1 METTNN
7 SKPATVGPQVKVVG
21 QLDLDSMNQATR
33 PKKKTKEERD
43 AMRQQTKEEQ
53 EAYNRDFAIRSLE
66 QKRDQLQQDIR
77 EATAK
82 ANALRSHINDVRSS
96 REYAEQHKRLAY
108 LHEKQTVRELYD
120 NLTLTNKQRQ
130 MELTLQG
137 IRPQKMDVVHF
148 HVPKVGGADEMDGV
162 ALVRDENHYY
172 IAVDMYPQPDQEDNA
187 TTMMDEN
194 PDGTFEGIWPKRT
207 CLKPAAKFEERYM
220 RNLTDKYADEL
231 SAAEE
236 CIATVRQQEAD
247 EIARIKKAMDAT
259 CDSIEEDKK
268 TLEDIE
274 RYIKQANGD
283 LLSTDAELRRY
294 KAEAADLPKAPA
306 PGGDIL
312 DFSFD
317 DVDFEPMQ
325 PLDLDTPTEQL
336 YHHLSYLR
344 GHRKM
349 LTMNWPQ
356 IEITYEPWLRFRL
369 MGNVGRLMYMLHK
382 AHALTYVLSEEYYEE
397 LSKRGREYYK
407 GVKPDDVVPH
417 GEAAYGVVVYP
428 CQGYQD
434 TILYRIDNRNLLSII
449 VVYLRED
456 RLMFYESYSMQ
467 EVLNHPRTDHFICQS
482 LKDSGTDPNR
492 MFGWIRNFIVAHL
505 AMEHDMERTV
515 RHLLE
520 EDKGSTIETDI
531 SEDDDIDTTDDRD
544 VLMRDYTWYTDLTVN
559 REIPVRGYLSH
570 RWCGT
575 GNDKTIKEVWV
586 RPHVKHG
593 YTRTAG
599 VKK

>member
-21 QLDLDSMNQATR
+21 QLDLDSMNQATH

-82 ANALRSHINDVRSS
+82 ANALRSHINDIRSS

-108 LHEKQTVRELYD
+108 LHEKQAVRELYD

-130 MELTLQG
+130 IELTLQG

-148 HVPKVGGADEMDGV
+148 HVPKIGGAEEMDGV

-236 CIATVRQQEAD
+236 FIATVRQQEAD
-247 EIARIKKAMDAT
+247 EIASIKKAMDAT
-259 CDSIEEDKK
+259 CDSVEEDKK

-294 KAEAADLPKAPA
+294 KAEAANLPKAPA
-306 PGGDIL
+306 SGGDIL

-336 YHHLSYLR
+336 YHHLPYLR

-434 TILYRIDNRNLLSII
+434 TILYRIDNRNQLSII

-456 RLMFYESYSMQ
+456 RLLFYESYSMQ

>member
-7 SKPATVGPQVKVVG
+7 SKSATVGPQVKVVG

-96 REYAEQHKRLAY
+96 REYTEQHKRLAY
-108 LHEKQTVRELYD
+108 LHEKQTMRELYD
-120 NLTLTNKQRQ
+120 NLTLTNEQRQ
-130 MELTLQG
+130 KELTLQG

-148 HVPKVGGADEMDGV
+148 HVPKVGGAEEMDGV

-236 CIATVRQQEAD
+236 FIATVRQQEAD

-259 CDSIEEDKK
+259 CDSVEEDKK

-283 LLSTDAELRRY
+283 LLTTDAELRRY
-294 KAEAADLPKAPA
+294 KAEAANLPKAPA
-306 PGGDIL
+306 SGGDIL

-336 YHHLSYLR
+336 YHHLPYLR

-417 GEAAYGVVVYP
+417 GEAVYGVVVYP

-449 VVYLRED
+449 VVYLRGD

-492 MFGWIRNFIVAHL
+492 MFGWIRNFIVSHL

>member
-1 METTNN
+1 METTTN
-7 SKPATVGPQVKVVG
+7 SKSDTVGPQVKVVG

-82 ANALRSHINDVRSS
+82 ANALRSHINEIRSS
-96 REYAEQHKRLAY
+96 REYTEQHKRLAY

-120 NLTLTNKQRQ
+120 NLTLTNEQRQ
-130 MELTLQG
+130 KELTLQG

-148 HVPKVGGADEMDGV
+148 HVPKIGDAEEMDGV

-172 IAVDMYPQPDQEDNA
+172 IAVDMYPQPDQEGNA

-236 CIATVRQQEAD
+236 FIATVRQQEAD
-247 EIARIKKAMDAT
+247 EIAGIKKAMDAT
-259 CDSIEEDKK
+259 CDSVEEDKK

-274 RYIKQANGD
+274 RHIKQANGD

-294 KAEAADLPKAPA
+294 KAEAANLPKAPA
-306 PGGDIL
+306 SGGDIL

-336 YHHLSYLR
+336 YHHLPYLR
-344 GHRKM
+344 GHRQM

-369 MGNVGRLMYMLHK
+369 MGNVGRLIYMLHK

-428 CQGYQD
+428 SQGYQD
-434 TILYRIDNRNLLSII
+434 TILYRIDNRNQLSVI

-456 RLMFYESYSMQ
+456 RLLFYESYSMQ
-467 EVLNHPRTDHFICQS
+467 EVLNHPV
-482 LKDSGTDPNR
+482 P
-492 MFGWIRNFIVAHL
+492 
-505 AMEHDMERTV
+505 
-515 RHLLE
+515 
-520 EDKGSTIETDI
+520 TI
-531 SEDDDIDTTDDRD
+531 SSASR
-544 VLMRDYTWYTDLTVN
+544 
-559 REIPVRGYLSH
+559 
-570 RWCGT
+570 
-575 GNDKTIKEVWV
+575 
-586 RPHVKHG
+586 
-593 YTRTAG
+593 
-599 VKK
+599 

>member
-82 ANALRSHINDVRSS
+82 ANALRSHINDIRSS
-96 REYAEQHKRLAY
+96 REYTEQHKRLAY

-120 NLTLTNKQRQ
+120 NLTLTNEQRQ
-130 MELTLQG
+130 KELTLQG

-148 HVPKVGGADEMDGV
+148 HVPKVGGAEEMDGV

-231 SAAEE
+231 SAAEDF
-236 CIATVRQQEAD
+236 IATVRQQEAD
-247 EIARIKKAMDAT
+247 EIASIKKAMDAT
-259 CDSIEEDKK
+259 CDSVEEDKK

-306 PGGDIL
+306 SGGDIL

-336 YHHLSYLR
+336 YHHLPYLR

-369 MGNVGRLMYMLHK
+369 MGNVGRLIYMLHK

-456 RLMFYESYSMQ
+456 RLLFYESYSMQ

>member
-7 SKPATVGPQVKVVG
+7 SKSATVGPQVKVVG

-82 ANALRSHINDVRSS
+82 ANALRSHINDIRSS
-96 REYAEQHKRLAY
+96 REYTEQHKRLAY

-120 NLTLTNKQRQ
+120 NLTLTNEQRQ
-130 MELTLQG
+130 KELTLQG

-148 HVPKVGGADEMDGV
+148 HVPKVGGAEEMDGV

-231 SAAEE
+231 SAAEDF
-236 CIATVRQQEAD
+236 IATVRQQEAD
-247 EIARIKKAMDAT
+247 EIASIKKAMDAT
-259 CDSIEEDKK
+259 CDSVEEDKK

-306 PGGDIL
+306 SGGDIL

-336 YHHLSYLR
+336 YHHLPYLR

-369 MGNVGRLMYMLHK
+369 MGNVGRLIYMLHK

-428 CQGYQD
+428 CQDYQD

-456 RLMFYESYSMQ
+456 RLLFYESYSMQ